1 MICKC
6 EKKVTKAVVT
16 GKRFEIGFQILNRW
30 LFLSQNGKTLIPF
43 FHNNFIKNI
52 AIYGMGVL
60 GERLY
65 DELKNSDIVVKYGID
80 RIAKSKNISGIKIY
94 DIDEKYF
101 HNIDVIVVT
110 PVQDYWAI
118 VELLEQRTEAVI
130 LSLDDIVEYCMG

>member
-1 MICKC
+1 M
-6 EKKVTKAVVT
+6 TKAVVT